1 MKLINH
7 HGNEG
12 LCTITQ
18 IKVLGTTMLENFRD
32 EFLTKDDSHEVFEG
46 TPTYFKSQP
55 SKSPEFSIPFDQLN
69 MSPND
74 LWSRLDLNVNTKYS
88 GPSTIIRTD
97 DSDTEMD
104 DQVHDSI
111 KYDHKNYC
119 YQSDFFFCNWR
130 PRHPSHEKKI
140 PNQVHT
146 FDIKYHKGL
155 NETHVTSRKFKFV
168 ALKMISH
175 LFEVPF
181 SKIIRKEI
189 DIDIDI
195 QSTSLAEVNGNQLIP
210 RHQLYSMEDSI
221 AAKIFSQQKNVDPHD
236 SIFRTLS
243 KRIKVLEQSAL
254 ILEDILNNHKRKSTA
269 ETLALL
275 QKIQEAEDAKT
286 QLRLKVIYFY
296 QAILL

>member
-1 MKLINH
+1 
-7 HGNEG
+7 
-12 LCTITQ
+12 
-18 IKVLGTTMLENFRD
+18 MLENFRD
-32 EFLTKDDSHEVFEG
+32 EFLTKDDSHFGSEIFEG

-55 SKSPEFSIPFDQLN
+55 SKPPEYSIPFEQPN

-74 LWSRLDLNVNTKYS
+74 LLSRFGLSENTNYP
-88 GPSTIIRTD
+88 GPSTIITRD
-97 DSDTEMD
+97 DSDIEID
-104 DQVHDSI
+104 EQVHDAI
-111 KYDHKNYC
+111 RYGHKNHCFY
-119 YQSDFFFCNWR
+119 SDYFFSNWG
-130 PRHPSHEKKI
+130 PRNPSHENKF

-181 SKIIRKEI
+181 SKICRKEI

-195 QSTSLAEVNGNQLIP
+195 QPTPLAKVNNGNQLIP
-210 RHQLYSMEDSI
+210 SHQLYSMGDSI

-243 KRIKVLEQSAL
+243 KRIKVLEQSVL
-254 ILEDILNNHKRKSTA
+254 ILEDILNNHKRKSST
-269 ETLALL
+269 EMLALF
-275 QKIQEAEDAKT
+275 QK
-286 QLRLKVIYFY
+286 VPF
-296 QAILL
+296 ILLLEFSLTS